1 MSMDLQHT
9 KKDSRAT
16 RLIKGF
22 IKDRSFGLVMAC
34 LVLLLMAWRLTPQL
48 LTGDAINDML
58 KNNAI
63 SGILAIGMLMVLVT
77 KGIDLSIA
85 ATMVFSGLVI
95 SMINA
100 DHPTV
105 PIPLLVLISVSIGS
119 IIGFY
124 NGVLISKLKL
134 LPIIATLST
143 LYVIRGLAY
152 IVSDSRWIVP
162 ANFTDSYKSFAT
174 GNVFGVNHLIITAA
188 ILFIIFWVILSYMKF
203 GRRIYAIGSSPK
215 SAEVTGIN
223 STFVTLS
230 VYTIMGAIAGL
241 AGFLY
246 TSNYAIA
253 QSTMAMGMEMDVI
266 AICILGGV
274 SINGGTGRISGIIV
288 ATVLFAIISSF
299 LSMLSGLSIWTD
311 AIKGVIIV
319 SAVILNIY
327 TSRSAT
333 QRALRE
339 RNI

>member
-1 MSMDLQHT
+1 MN
-9 KKDSRAT
+9 KDTQPIISESNVT
-16 RLIKGF
+16 MVLKG
-22 IKDRSFGLVMAC
+22 IVKDRSFGLVMAC
-34 LVLLLMAWRLTPQL
+34 IVLLLMAWRLTPQL

-77 KGIDLSIA
+77 RGIDLSIA

-95 SMINA
+95 SIINA

-105 PIPLLVLISVSIGS
+105 PIALLVLISVAIGS
-119 IIGFY
+119 VIGLY
-124 NGVLISKLKL
+124 NGLLISKLKL

-143 LYVIRGLAY
+143 LYVIRGLGY

-162 ANFTDSYKSFAT
+162 ANFTDGYKAFAT
-174 GNVFGVNHLIITAA
+174 GKIFGINHLIITA
-188 ILFIIFWVILSYMKF
+188 IVLFVIFWVILSYMRF

-223 STFVTLS
+223 SVFVTIC

-274 SINGGTGRISGIIV
+274 SISGGTGRISGIIV

-327 TSRSAT
+327 TSRSAK